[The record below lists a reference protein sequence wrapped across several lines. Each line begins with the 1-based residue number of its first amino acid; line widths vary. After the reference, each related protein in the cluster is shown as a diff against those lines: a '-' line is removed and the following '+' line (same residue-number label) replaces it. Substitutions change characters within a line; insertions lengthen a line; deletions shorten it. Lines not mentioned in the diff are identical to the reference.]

1 MVTTGQREWQEARA
15 AAASA
20 RAFAQ
25 FAGTARAPPP
35 PSLRRGVTPGGAQ
48 RAEVIGAL
56 LARPTG
62 LEIGGATRA
71 GSGASAFMRF
81 GALKP
86 PADPPPPPPAKA
98 RVSMVR
104 NAALLPH
111 AGLRELPAAS
121 PLAFAP
127 LGPDNKPV
135 PPHVEH
141 SARLLALAA
150 PRPRSGEAA
159 AAAAALA
166 KERGASAAPPF
177 LTR

>member
-1 MVTTGQREWQEARA
+1 MVTTGPREWQEARA

-20 RAFAQ
+20 QAFAR

-35 PSLRRGVTPGGAQ
+35 PSMRRGVTPGGAQ

-56 LARPTG
+56 LSRPTG

-104 NAALLPH
+104 NAALMPH

-127 LGPDNKPV
+127 LGPDNKPL

-150 PRPRSGEAA
+150 PTQRAA
-159 AAAAALA
+159 AAAAAA
-166 KERGASAAPPF
+166 APVKDARTSAAPPF